1 MDVSE
6 AQTLISSA
14 IDAGRAAHGY
24 LIVGGVRGNAAELAD
39 LILQKLFP
47 DALEQLAA
55 HSHPDVVT
63 LEPEG
68 KARIISVESMRERIV
83 EPMATTSFSGGWKV
97 GVIYGADRLR
107 AESANAFLK
116 SLEEP
121 PPKTMYLLLTDQP
134 DAILPTIVS
143 RTQRIDLP
151 LPAGILE
158 DEALEEVASLFAAR
172 DAAGLAARLAE
183 LKDEAADEDVALVR
197 KTFYRTLMS
206 FVRAAM
212 VKGTLPAY
220 QAFRNVEAV
229 EEAYR
234 RSEKSMNDDAVLS
247 ALLDRIVFQDLVG
260 ISVVHPTPHFV
271 CFKLRLR
278 A

>member
-151 LPAGILE
+151 LPTGILE
-158 DEALEEVASLFAAR
+158 DETLEEVASLFAAR

-183 LKDEAADEDVALVR
+183 LKDEAADEDVAIVR
-197 KTFYRTLMS
+197 KTFYKTLMS

-247 ALLDRIVFQDLVG
+247 ALLDRIVL
-260 ISVVHPTPHFV
+260 
-271 CFKLRLR
+271 
-278 A
+278 

>member
-121 PPKTMYLLLTDQP
+121 PPKTMYLLLTDPP

-158 DEALEEVASLFAAR
+158 DETLEEVASLFAAR

-247 ALLDRIVFQDLVG
+247 ALLDRIVF
-260 ISVVHPTPHFV
+260 
-271 CFKLRLR
+271 
-278 A
+278 

>member
-247 ALLDRIVFQDLVG
+247 ALLDRIVF
-260 ISVVHPTPHFV
+260 
-271 CFKLRLR
+271 
-278 A
+278 

>member
-1 MDVSE
+1 MDVAE
-6 AQTLISSA
+6 AYALIANA

-24 LIVGGVRGNAAELAD
+24 LIVGGVRDNAAELAG
-39 LILQKLFP
+39 LILKKLFP
-47 DALEQLAA
+47 NELAQVEA
-55 HSHPDVVT
+55 GTHPDVVT

-83 EPMATTSFSGGWKV
+83 GPMSATSFSGGWKV

-121 PPKTMYLLLTDQP
+121 TPKTMYLLLTDQP
-134 DAILPTIVS
+134 DALPPTIVS

-158 DEALEEVASLFAAR
+158 GDDYEEVASLFAAK
-172 DAAGLAARLAE
+172 DAAGLAAKLAA
-183 LKDEAADEDVALVR
+183 LKEDAEDEDIALVR

-206 FVRAAM
+206 FARATCVRAVTSRPGDASP
-212 VKGTLPAY
+212 LPLY
-220 QAFRNVEAV
+220 QAFRNIEAV

-247 ALLDRIVFQDLVG
+247 ALLDRISF
-260 ISVVHPTPHFV
+260 
-271 CFKLRLR
+271 
-278 A
+278 

>member
-197 KTFYRTLMS
+197 KTFYKTLMS

-247 ALLDRIVFQDLVG
+247 AFLDRIVF
-260 ISVVHPTPHFV
+260 
-271 CFKLRLR
+271 
-278 A
+278 

>member
-6 AQTLISSA
+6 AQPLISSA

-151 LPAGILE
+151 LPVGILE

-197 KTFYRTLMS
+197 KTFYKTLMS

-247 ALLDRIVFQDLVG
+247 AWLDRIVF
-260 ISVVHPTPHFV
+260 
-271 CFKLRLR
+271 
-278 A
+278 

>member
-158 DEALEEVASLFAAR
+158 DETLEEVASLFAAR
-172 DAAGLAARLAE
+172 DAAGLAAKLAE

-247 ALLDRIVFQDLVG
+247 ALLDRIVF
-260 ISVVHPTPHFV
+260 
-271 CFKLRLR
+271 
-278 A
+278 

>member
-151 LPAGILE
+151 LPVGILE

-197 KTFYRTLMS
+197 KTFYKTLMS
-206 FVRAAM
+206 FVRATM

-247 ALLDRIVFQDLVG
+247 ALLDRIVF
-260 ISVVHPTPHFV
+260 
-271 CFKLRLR
+271 
-278 A
+278 

>member
-24 LIVGGVRGNAAELAD
+24 LIVGGVRGNAAELVD
-39 LILQKLFP
+39 LSLQKLFP
-47 DALEQLAA
+47 AALEQLDA

-172 DAAGLAARLAE
+172 DAAGLADRLAE

-247 ALLDRIVFQDLVG
+247 ALLDRIVF
-260 ISVVHPTPHFV
+260 
-271 CFKLRLR
+271 
-278 A
+278 

>member
-158 DEALEEVASLFAAR
+158 DETLEEVASLFAAR

-247 ALLDRIVFQDLVG
+247 ALLDRIVF
-260 ISVVHPTPHFV
+260 
-271 CFKLRLR
+271 
-278 A
+278 

>member
-158 DEALEEVASLFAAR
+158 DETLEEVASLFAAR

-197 KTFYRTLMS
+197 KTFYKTLMS

-247 ALLDRIVFQDLVG
+247 ALLDRIVF
-260 ISVVHPTPHFV
+260 
-271 CFKLRLR
+271 
-278 A
+278 